1 MSNFNQND
9 IDTLDT
15 RFSMRMFIA
24 DLPRVLNE
32 AFALIKKIINKIYD
46 CTKDEIKV
54 SSINTTTVKAS
65 TIITNSI
72 SLRDSSS
79 GRTINYGE
87 IDDMKND
94 IERIKEELGI
104 TR

>member
-1 MSNFNQND
+1 MSTVKQND

-15 RFSMRMFIA
+15 RFGMRMFIA

-46 CTKDEIKV
+46 CEKNEIKV
-54 SSINTTTVKAS
+54 SSIDTTTVKAS

-72 SLRDSSS
+72 ALRDDVS
-79 GRTINYGE
+79 GKTINYGE
-87 IDDMKND
+87 IDDMRND

>member
-54 SSINTTTVKAS
+54 SSINTTTVTAS
-65 TIITNSI
+65 TIITNRIAFKSNVPG
-72 SLRDSSS
+72 D
-79 GRTINYGE
+79 TITYDE
-87 IDDMKND
+87 IQEMKSA
-94 IERIKEELGI
+94 IERIKEELNI
-104 TR
+104 HE